1 MCNSTFLSNNPNYYI
16 LKHKTTCN
24 IKLVLEQYIE
34 KDLCLPYWILSTLV
48 DCAGIVF

>member
-1 MCNSTFLSNNPNYYI
+1 MCNSTFWVTTPIIDI

-34 KDLCLPYWILSTLV
+34 KDLCLAYWILSTFV